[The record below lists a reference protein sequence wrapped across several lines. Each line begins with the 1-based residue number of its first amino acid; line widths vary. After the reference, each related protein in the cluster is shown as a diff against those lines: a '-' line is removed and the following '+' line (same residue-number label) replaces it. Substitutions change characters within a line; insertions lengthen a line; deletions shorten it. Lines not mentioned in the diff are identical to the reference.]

1 MVRVYDPFNA
11 GESMPD
17 SPFQAEISRASEQ
30 YGVDPGLINA
40 VIRAES
46 NYDPNAISPVGAQG
60 LMQLMEGTAGDLGVE
75 DRLDP
80 SQNIQGGTQYLAQLA
95 ERFGGD
101 VDKTLAAYNW
111 GIGNID
117 RQGIENIPPETQEY
131 LRKVK
136 GFMGETPKTSS
147 SAVRIYD
154 PFKSEALDPQSA
166 VRTYDPFRVEKM
178 GIPKESDSENLGEKI
193 LKGVGTAS
201 MAATQFGLGVMNWTT
216 RVFGSDIPHTLMGWS
231 DPKYIHAIFKG
242 GLSEDKTRQKGEGGK
257 AYRERI
263 KARKFVEEKKKSI
276 SKKRQIGYDIA
287 DILFSIPS
295 DHPVFG
301 FEDIE
306 KGVRKVM
313 HPVEWTLDKIMWPGH
328 KIVDTLID
336 KEKNPNAHAMF
347 TSVSELGT
355 FKAMHMA
362 GKEAKWQTHKA
373 KVRSRLREHLEKA
386 TVEDV
391 KKVSEAG
398 GLEGLADA
406 LREMEVKEKVPYIGD
421 QYNAIRAAK
430 VAADN
435 TKGLAHAERQRSIK
449 EAIDKVAA
457 EAEKPEP
464 KPTPK
469 PLRTGVTAEEFMAGI
484 KKEVPDAEKITQAV
498 REVGKE
504 ERIEREAEGPVRVR
518 DIEEGRKKAEGEE
531 IAKSLG
537 EEVGGEISFDG
548 EVEGLYYFTP
558 KADIG
563 GVAETRGATFATREP
578 TIEAARESLKKIVDM
593 RRPKEKAK
601 FRIMRDDWPDTF
613 GIGEGEK
620 AGRIQEY
627 FPETDEWKDVT
638 GRTIGS
644 NTETAW
650 EAANRRLAEF
660 IGMSEG
666 TVKKFPVKEPK
677 GITKLKNLF
686 AETRSVRTVEAP
698 KLDIIEGGKE
708 EIPTFTQKKL
718 AEDAGYTVV
727 KQIHKTF
734 EKAEK
739 QRKRL
744 AEEYGTIEGQ
754 EPPVVIKTGK
764 SYRVATKETP
774 LLDAEAEALVSE
786 YFKEGEKTP
795 YEEAETIST
804 EEAMDRVKEIGEKI
818 LERTEEGGLKL
829 KEGLNT
835 NQHINEVKSLASM
848 LDPNNPTHSNIIDFS
863 EMILDKLGPRNLTRK
878 DFLKK
883 AEAEPDT
890 TNALRFLM
898 KALKDETGAIEI
910 GEIKSA
916 LDEISSVFDKES
928 ELLKG
933 VIGLHFDNK
942 VEADFT
948 YSKGAMWKNF
958 KGKEPTKKFD
968 LTPQTK
974 DTIKA
979 DISKHIP
986 AEENSIESGV
996 FDPPFLIKP
1005 EGLKKGMM
1013 VERFTSF
1020 PNINSLWKFYKG
1032 SLKEIKRV
1040 LKPGG
1045 KLLVKIQDVLPT
1057 HQNYFSAAEM
1067 YNMAVAEGFV
1077 PVDRAILYSR
1087 RRMPLAPII
1096 KTQKHFRKS
1105 HVDYWVFK
1113 KPFKK
1118 GGKYKHPV
1126 ESPLSKIVDIV
1137 RNEKGAIEIE
1147 RLNPEMQERLR
1158 KVIADS
1164 LKVGKPVKEY
1174 MKDLGYDEKTA
1185 STFDK
1190 ASELFKEKRPI
1201 EELDKKVITP
1211 MEEGVNVSSRKSRKV
1226 RGIEVNYLPVFYEE
1240 LKTLMKSKELQ
1251 ERTGVGEY
1259 FRNPIRAFREA
1270 GSGLKKMI
1278 YEPYVNA
1285 EKLVVRDLK
1294 AKETTIK
1301 ALRKGISRRSAK
1313 RIWKYAMAQQT
1324 GGPEIMAKMKI
1335 KKIPESLTPKE
1346 MKAYEG
1352 LRAEYDILFDRLN
1365 NVRTSIGKNPIRKVG
1380 DYFTFMSA
1388 LSMLE
1393 KLGIKTNL
1401 ILDRPSVI
1409 RDRYTQFKATPFR
1422 FARARAKAGMA
1433 PVVTDPFVIYSR
1445 YANSAIRHLHISPIV
1460 AKVGELRRVFK
1471 LEDGSNWKLGASN
1484 QKPRLDKFL
1493 LDWSNFLAG
1502 QTEFKLPP
1510 RIERALGMINRN
1522 LTYSVLGANARSA
1535 LIQISASKNTF
1546 VEIGATH
1553 TAKGWVSSL
1562 RPGAEA
1568 RILKKS
1574 NLEQR
1579 VYDAV
1584 VGDAM
1589 AALKTGK
1596 VGGVK
1601 KVIASGAMWPLK
1613 YLDLRT
1619 AMATWDGAYKLAK
1632 DKMKMGENRAV
1643 EYANDV
1649 VTRTQASALQG
1660 DLAPVQRTAL
1670 GKFMTLFQTF
1680 VINDWNFLTEDVLG
1694 MKNAKITNPIA
1705 VKKVLKFIAATT
1717 MTNVLFEDII
1727 GVKSPLPTPLKAL
1740 MKGVEDEDSTGRI
1753 ALSIFMEMLEP
1764 IPVVSSARYGTSPFG
1779 PGVETIGEL
1788 TKLMRDYPM
1797 QKPWYETLGK
1807 LMGVPGT
1814 TQVMK
1819 TKRAIERDAS
1829 TKEKVFGAKYQPKK
1843 RRKKRPTSS
1852 GL

>member
-328 KIVDTLID
+328 KIVDTLIN

-518 DIEEGRKKAEGEE
+518 DIEEGREKAEGEE

-863 EMILDKLGPRNLTRK
+863 EMILDKLGPKEKTRE
-878 DFLKK
+878 DFLRE
-883 AEAEPDT
+883 AEVEPDT
-890 TNALRFLM
+890 TKALRL
-898 KALKDETGAIEI
+898 
-910 GEIKSA
+910 
-916 LDEISSVFDKES
+916 
-928 ELLKG
+928 LLK
-933 VIGLHFDNK
+933 
-942 VEADFT
+942 
-948 YSKGAMWKNF
+948 
-958 KGKEPTKKFD
+958 
-968 LTPQTK
+968 
-974 DTIKA
+974 
-979 DISKHIP
+979 
-986 AEENSIESGV
+986 
-996 FDPPFLIKP
+996 
-1005 EGLKKGMM
+1005 
-1013 VERFTSF
+1013 
-1020 PNINSLWKFYKG
+1020 
-1032 SLKEIKRV
+1032 
-1040 LKPGG
+1040 
-1045 KLLVKIQDVLPT
+1045 
-1057 HQNYFSAAEM
+1057 
-1067 YNMAVAEGFV
+1067 
-1077 PVDRAILYSR
+1077 AI
-1087 RRMPLAPII
+1087 
-1096 KTQKHFRKS
+1096 
-1105 HVDYWVFK
+1105 
-1113 KPFKK
+1113 
-1118 GGKYKHPV
+1118 
-1126 ESPLSKIVDIV
+1126 DIV

-1190 ASELFKEKRPI
+1190 ASELFKEKRPV

-1313 RIWKYAMAQQT
+1313 RIWKFAMAQQT
-1324 GGPEIMAKMKI
+1324 GGPEIMTKMKI
-1335 KKIPESLTPKE
+1335 KKIPKSLTPKE

-1352 LRAEYDILFDRLN
+1352 LRAEYDILFNRLN
-1365 NVRTSIGKNPIRKVG
+1365 DVRTSIGKNPIRKVG